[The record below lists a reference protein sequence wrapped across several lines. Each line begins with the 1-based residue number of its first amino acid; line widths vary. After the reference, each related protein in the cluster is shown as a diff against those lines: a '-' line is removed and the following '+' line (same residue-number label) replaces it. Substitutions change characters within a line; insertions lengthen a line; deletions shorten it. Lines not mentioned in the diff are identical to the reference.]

1 MKTRPPAARSPHKKK
16 GYHHQ
21 DLRRALLDGA
31 IAFLR
36 EGDVTG
42 LTIQVLARSA
52 GVSPGA
58 PYHHFPDKV
67 SLLAALATEG
77 FEQWN
82 ARATT
87 VLAAGG
93 SVAQRL
99 AGLGHA
105 WLAFAAEH
113 PSHYQVMF
121 LRDVEDRARF
131 VTLHETSGRGLVRLV
146 ELLGE
151 GLPGAQP
158 SLLLARAVAAW
169 STLHGFASLRAAGV
183 LANIPALPSLSALE
197 REAVA
202 QVVAAALSSAPAP
215 PPPAAPPPRSRRPPR
230 RPGPPPRP
238 GPGASS

>member
-1 MKTRPPAARSPHKKK
+1 MKPRASTPRAPRKKK
-16 GYHHQ
+16 GYHHE

-36 EGDVTG
+36 GGDVTG
-42 LTIQVLARSA
+42 LTIQALARAA

-77 FEQWN
+77 FELWN
-82 ARATT
+82 ARAAA
-87 VLAAGG
+87 VLATGG

-99 AGLGHA
+99 AGLGRA
-105 WLAFAAEH
+105 WLAFAAAH

-131 VTLHETSGRGLVRLV
+131 ATLHETSGRGLLRLV

-151 GLPGAQP
+151 GLPGATP

-183 LANIPALPSLSALE
+183 LANIPALPALSTLE

-202 QVVAAALSSAPAP
+202 QVVAAALSP
-215 PPPAAPPPRSRRPPR
+215 PTT
-230 RPGPPPRP
+230 
-238 GPGASS
+238 